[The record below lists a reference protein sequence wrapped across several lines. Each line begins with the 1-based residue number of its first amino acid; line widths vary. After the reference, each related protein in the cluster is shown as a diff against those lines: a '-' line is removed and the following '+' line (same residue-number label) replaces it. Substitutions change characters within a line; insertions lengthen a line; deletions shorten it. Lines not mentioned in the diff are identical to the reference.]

1 MSALSTLAAEPLLPQ
16 FDATKPEVMVS
27 AALYL
32 MSSYGCG
39 GGCPKLAHV
48 ILKHLRILAER
59 EDLAP
64 VLRNTAPAWSSS
76 GRSPCT
82 KCCPPPGSAAP
93 ARAFSAS
100 SAIRTKSRL

>member
-64 VLRNTAPAWSSS
+64 VLRDTCARLVEQWEVTLHEMLPAARQRSTSARIFSLKRNTH
-76 GRSPCT
+76 
-82 KCCPPPGSAAP
+82 
-93 ARAFSAS
+93 
-100 SAIRTKSRL
+100 

>member
-1 MSALSTLAAEPLLPQ
+1 MPTLSAESLLTP
-16 FDATKPEVMVS
+16 FDAAKPEVMLS

-59 EDLAP
+59 DDLAP
-64 VLRNTAPAWSSS
+64 VLRDTCARLVEQWEVTLHDMLPAPRQA
-76 GRSPCT
+76 GRS
-82 KCCPPPGSAAP
+82 
-93 ARAFSAS
+93 ARIFGF
-100 SAIRTKSRL
+100 RRDH